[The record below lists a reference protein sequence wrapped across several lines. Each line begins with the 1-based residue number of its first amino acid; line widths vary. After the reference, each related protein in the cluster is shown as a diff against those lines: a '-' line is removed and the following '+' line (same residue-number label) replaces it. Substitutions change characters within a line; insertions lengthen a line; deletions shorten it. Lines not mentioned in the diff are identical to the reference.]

1 MFTFTIQN
9 HPNPMST
16 NNWFR
21 QSPTV
26 KLIAIAILTLLLLIP
41 AALINSIVSEREH
54 TGENAVREISAK
66 WGQEQYIT
74 GPFISVPYKDDSGK
88 IDYLYFL
95 PDKLNITGDLTP
107 EVRHR
112 GIYKAVLYNT
122 KLTIKGSFSKP
133 VADFV
138 GIAPDK
144 VLWNGAAINMGISD
158 LKGIKK
164 TVVITF
170 GGKNYSPDP
179 ATAEQVLPNGT
190 VPEAASSNSRDVKS
204 IGGSFSSY
212 DYEAKP
218 GIASND
224 IVSSGISAG
233 VNVMGADSFNF
244 ELKADINGSSALFF
258 TPLGKENTVELNST
272 WGDPSFDGA
281 FLPDT
286 HNITANGFNAKWNVL
301 HLNRNYPQKWVGSK
315 YTVSDSN
322 FGVKLIFPVDHYDKA
337 HRSGKYAIM
346 FIALTFLVFFL
357 TEILSKTPIHIIQ
370 YFLTGLALCV
380 FYLLLISLS
389 EQLGFNT
396 AYLIAAISV
405 IAQITLYSYSFIKKK
420 RSATIVFFT
429 LAMLYGFLY
438 TTLQIEEF
446 SLLLGSI
453 GLFVVLALTMYLSR
467 KIDWSNLGGNNTPG
481 PVDSL

>member
-1 MFTFTIQN
+1 MTA
-9 HPNPMST
+9 
-16 NNWFR
+16 NNSFR

-41 AALINSIVSEREH
+41 AALINSIVSEREQ
-54 TGENAVREISAK
+54 TGQNAVREISAK

-95 PDKLNITGDLTP
+95 PDKLNIKGELTP

-122 KLTIKGSFSKP
+122 KLTIKGSFAKP

-138 GIAPDK
+138 GIAPNK
-144 VLWNGAAINMGISD
+144 VLWNGATINMGISD

-164 TVVITF
+164 TVVIKVN
-170 GGKNYSPDP
+170 GKGISANP
-179 ATAEQVLPNGT
+179 AAAEQVLPNKNAT
-190 VPEAASSNSRDVKS
+190 EEKLPSVDYSRSS
-204 IGGSFSSY
+204 GEF
-212 DYEAKP
+212 EAKP
-218 GIASND
+218 GMASTDIA
-224 IVSSGISAG
+224 SSGISAG
-233 VNVMGADSFNF
+233 LDVTAAEVLDF
-244 ELKADINGSSALFF
+244 ELMADINGSSALFF

-286 HNITANGFNAKWNVL
+286 HNITQNGFNATWNVL

-357 TEILSKTPIHIIQ
+357 TEILSKNPIHIIQ

-396 AYLIAAISV
+396 AYLIAALSV
-405 IAQITLYSYSFIKKK
+405 VAQITLYSYSFIKKK

-438 TTLQIEEF
+438 TTLQIEQY

-467 KIDWSNLGGNNTPG
+467 KIDWGNLRADDTKATGAN
-481 PVDSL
+481 SL

>member
-1 MFTFTIQN
+1 
-9 HPNPMST
+9 MSV

-41 AALINSIVSEREH
+41 AALINSIVSEREN
-54 TGENAVREISAK
+54 TGQNAVREISAK

-95 PDKLNITGDLTP
+95 PDKLNIIGNLTP

-122 KLTIKGSFSKP
+122 KLTIKGSFAKP

-138 GIAPDK
+138 GVAPEK
-144 VLWNGAAINMGISD
+144 VLWKGATINMGISD

-164 TVVITF
+164 TVVISVN
-170 GGKNYSPDP
+170 GKGITADP
-179 ATAEQVLPNGT
+179 ATAEQVLPNT
-190 VPEAASSNSRDVKS
+190 AVVEENTNSRDNS
-204 IGGSFSSY
+204 SSFSSSKSY
-212 DYEAKP
+212 TYEAKP
-218 GIASND
+218 GMASTDIA
-224 IVSSGISAG
+224 SSGISAG
-233 VNVMGADSFNF
+233 LDVTAAEALDF
-244 ELKADINGSSALFF
+244 ELVADINGSSALFF

-286 HNITANGFNAKWNVL
+286 HNITTTGFNAQWNVL

-315 YTVSDSN
+315 YSVSDSN

-396 AYLIAAISV
+396 AYLIAALSV
-405 IAQITLYSYSFIKKK
+405 VAQITLYSYSFIKKK

-467 KIDWSNLGGNNTPG
+467 KIDWNNLGGTTP
-481 PVDSL
+481 PPPANDVS